1 MKGIILFCLILSG
14 VVSVCPDNKSADF
27 TGNYLVEYYPARK
40 LRIYYENKDL
50 MLEIVGQGKTGL
62 TPLTANTFSVNGL
75 SHSTV
80 EFIQDSLGKTTKF
93 KLILKVSGVEWIKI
107 SQDST
112 ILNAPRDNLHIYE
125 GRYRLKGNRYQVIDI
140 KVIQIIL

>member
-14 VVSVCPDNKSADF
+14 VISVYAQDNKSLDF
-27 TGNYLVEYYPARK
+27 TGNYQIDYYPSRK
-40 LRIYYENKDL
+40 LRIYHENKNL
-50 MLEIVGQGKTGL
+50 MIEIVGQGKTGL

-93 KLILKVSGVEWIKI
+93 KLILKVSGVNGSKFRRIA
-107 SQDST
+107 
-112 ILNAPRDNLHIYE
+112 LF
-125 GRYRLKGNRYQVIDI
+125 
-140 KVIQIIL
+140 